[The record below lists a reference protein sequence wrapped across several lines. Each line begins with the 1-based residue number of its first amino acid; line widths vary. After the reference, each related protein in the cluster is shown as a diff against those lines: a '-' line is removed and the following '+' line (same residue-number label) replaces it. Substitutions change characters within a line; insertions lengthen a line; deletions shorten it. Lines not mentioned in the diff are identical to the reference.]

1 MQSRYLLSTL
11 LLVCSAAT
19 SADNAGWQNART
31 PQTTNSAS
39 DHVQNASQ
47 NTGGVPATLVK
58 GELPA
63 PGQASPLV
71 QDAARLDSELSA
83 DEIRSLRSL
92 MADNERAINAPITS
106 VVPRISSLTVN
117 LSPGASLPLVRT
129 AMNNLSVV
137 TFTDIN
143 GSPWPQSDPPY
154 NAAPK
159 LFDVQYNENMV
170 TITPLRPWAS
180 GNISVYLK
188 GLSVPVILNVTSGE
202 TDTPSS
208 SQEMDSRL
216 DLRIPRQGPTSPVVS
231 IPTDKIALHD
241 ATLQAFLDGIPPRD
255 PSVKRLKFTGNVPD
269 TTIWQHGDDLLVRS
283 RAILRDEFEQTLSS
297 ADGTHLIA
305 VDLNN
310 VAGDKTPAGRLKTGI
325 MYLLAGQIAGGD
337 FTLPQ
342 YRDEVLK
349 QLPRE
354 YHEIALKRINQL
366 DQEVKTKVYDELHN
380 ARGIDFIWE
389 NLDTQEREQRKFA
402 IRTVLS
408 TQYLRDYP
416 ESVLKS
422 ANTLWLLRYK
432 PEDIPVLRDNFN
444 VPEFMLKRFLKMPEG
459 PAPDGSG
466 VPVLGVFRVKS
477 GTLARILKFTV
488 GPLELWALNSSP
500 KDSALR
506 KTLTNKLGSVRARKI
521 LAENFPR
528 GSATSLIEHRAGQHN
543 SDNVIEELA
552 SELIRKQ
559 GYNL

>member
-159 LFDVQYNENMV
+159 LFDVQYNGNMV

-283 RAILRDEFEQTLSS
+283 LESLITSMSDSLNTAYKNSGHKISFVFERDPDMGKEEIEDMVAPQKRSLANTGIQLQDVVDEKVTTLSPWLVRERCWLAIWS
-297 ADGTHLIA
+297 GPDLISNSDRTA
-305 VDLNN
+305 
-310 VAGDKTPAGRLKTGI
+310 
-325 MYLLAGQIAGGD
+325 
-337 FTLPQ
+337 
-342 YRDEVLK
+342 
-349 QLPRE
+349 
-354 YHEIALKRINQL
+354 H
-366 DQEVKTKVYDELHN
+366 DELVRRL
-380 ARGIDFIWE
+380 A
-389 NLDTQEREQRKFA
+389 ER
-402 IRTVLS
+402 V
-408 TQYLRDYP
+408 
-416 ESVLKS
+416 
-422 ANTLWLLRYK
+422 
-432 PEDIPVLRDNFN
+432 
-444 VPEFMLKRFLKMPEG
+444 
-459 PAPDGSG
+459 
-466 VPVLGVFRVKS
+466 
-477 GTLARILKFTV
+477 
-488 GPLELWALNSSP
+488 WALNSSP

>member
-297 ADGTHLIA
+297 ADGTHLWKLP
-305 VDLNN
+305 V
-310 VAGDKTPAGRLKTGI
+310 TP
-325 MYLLAGQIAGGD
+325 LLTFSVNGQSGHV
-337 FTLPQ
+337 TP
-342 YRDEVLK
+342 
-349 QLPRE
+349 
-354 YHEIALKRINQL
+354 
-366 DQEVKTKVYDELHN
+366 EL
-380 ARGIDFIWE
+380 E
-389 NLDTQEREQRKFA
+389 
-402 IRTVLS
+402 
-408 TQYLRDYP
+408 
-416 ESVLKS
+416 
-422 ANTLWLLRYK
+422 
-432 PEDIPVLRDNFN
+432 
-444 VPEFMLKRFLKMPEG
+444 
-459 PAPDGSG
+459 
-466 VPVLGVFRVKS
+466 
-477 GTLARILKFTV
+477 
-488 GPLELWALNSSP
+488 
-500 KDSALR
+500 
-506 KTLTNKLGSVRARKI
+506 
-521 LAENFPR
+521 
-528 GSATSLIEHRAGQHN
+528 
-543 SDNVIEELA
+543 
-552 SELIRKQ
+552 
-559 GYNL
+559 

>member
-1 MQSRYLLSTL
+1 
-11 LLVCSAAT
+11 
-19 SADNAGWQNART
+19 
-31 PQTTNSAS
+31 
-39 DHVQNASQ
+39 
-47 NTGGVPATLVK
+47 
-58 GELPA
+58 ELPA

-269 TTIWQHGDDLLVRS
+269 TTIWQHG
-283 RAILRDEFEQTLSS
+283 
-297 ADGTHLIA
+297 
-305 VDLNN
+305 
-310 VAGDKTPAGRLKTGI
+310 
-325 MYLLAGQIAGGD
+325 
-337 FTLPQ
+337 
-342 YRDEVLK
+342 
-349 QLPRE
+349 
-354 YHEIALKRINQL
+354 
-366 DQEVKTKVYDELHN
+366 
-380 ARGIDFIWE
+380 
-389 NLDTQEREQRKFA
+389 
-402 IRTVLS
+402 
-408 TQYLRDYP
+408 
-416 ESVLKS
+416 
-422 ANTLWLLRYK
+422 
-432 PEDIPVLRDNFN
+432 
-444 VPEFMLKRFLKMPEG
+444 
-459 PAPDGSG
+459 
-466 VPVLGVFRVKS
+466 
-477 GTLARILKFTV
+477 
-488 GPLELWALNSSP
+488 
-500 KDSALR
+500 
-506 KTLTNKLGSVRARKI
+506 
-521 LAENFPR
+521 
-528 GSATSLIEHRAGQHN
+528 
-543 SDNVIEELA
+543 
-552 SELIRKQ
+552 
-559 GYNL
+559 

>member
-39 DHVQNASQ
+39 DHVQNTSQ

-216 DLRIPRQGPTSPVVS
+216 DLRIP
-231 IPTDKIALHD
+231 
-241 ATLQAFLDGIPPRD
+241 
-255 PSVKRLKFTGNVPD
+255 
-269 TTIWQHGDDLLVRS
+269 
-283 RAILRDEFEQTLSS
+283 
-297 ADGTHLIA
+297 
-305 VDLNN
+305 
-310 VAGDKTPAGRLKTGI
+310 
-325 MYLLAGQIAGGD
+325 
-337 FTLPQ
+337 
-342 YRDEVLK
+342 
-349 QLPRE
+349 
-354 YHEIALKRINQL
+354 
-366 DQEVKTKVYDELHN
+366 
-380 ARGIDFIWE
+380 
-389 NLDTQEREQRKFA
+389 
-402 IRTVLS
+402 
-408 TQYLRDYP
+408 
-416 ESVLKS
+416 
-422 ANTLWLLRYK
+422 
-432 PEDIPVLRDNFN
+432 
-444 VPEFMLKRFLKMPEG
+444 
-459 PAPDGSG
+459 
-466 VPVLGVFRVKS
+466 
-477 GTLARILKFTV
+477 
-488 GPLELWALNSSP
+488 
-500 KDSALR
+500 
-506 KTLTNKLGSVRARKI
+506 
-521 LAENFPR
+521 
-528 GSATSLIEHRAGQHN
+528 
-543 SDNVIEELA
+543 
-552 SELIRKQ
+552 
-559 GYNL
+559 

>member
-159 LFDVQYNENMV
+159 LFDVQYNGNMV

-180 GNISVYLK
+180 G
-188 GLSVPVILNVTSGE
+188 
-202 TDTPSS
+202 
-208 SQEMDSRL
+208 
-216 DLRIPRQGPTSPVVS
+216 
-231 IPTDKIALHD
+231 
-241 ATLQAFLDGIPPRD
+241 
-255 PSVKRLKFTGNVPD
+255 
-269 TTIWQHGDDLLVRS
+269 
-283 RAILRDEFEQTLSS
+283 
-297 ADGTHLIA
+297 
-305 VDLNN
+305 
-310 VAGDKTPAGRLKTGI
+310 
-325 MYLLAGQIAGGD
+325 
-337 FTLPQ
+337 
-342 YRDEVLK
+342 
-349 QLPRE
+349 
-354 YHEIALKRINQL
+354 
-366 DQEVKTKVYDELHN
+366 
-380 ARGIDFIWE
+380 
-389 NLDTQEREQRKFA
+389 
-402 IRTVLS
+402 
-408 TQYLRDYP
+408 
-416 ESVLKS
+416 
-422 ANTLWLLRYK
+422 
-432 PEDIPVLRDNFN
+432 
-444 VPEFMLKRFLKMPEG
+444 
-459 PAPDGSG
+459 
-466 VPVLGVFRVKS
+466 
-477 GTLARILKFTV
+477 
-488 GPLELWALNSSP
+488 
-500 KDSALR
+500 
-506 KTLTNKLGSVRARKI
+506 
-521 LAENFPR
+521 
-528 GSATSLIEHRAGQHN
+528 
-543 SDNVIEELA
+543 
-552 SELIRKQ
+552 
-559 GYNL
+559 

>member
-159 LFDVQYNENMV
+159 LFDVQYNGNMV

-255 PSVKRLKFTGNVPD
+255 PSVKRLK
-269 TTIWQHGDDLLVRS
+269 
-283 RAILRDEFEQTLSS
+283 
-297 ADGTHLIA
+297 
-305 VDLNN
+305 
-310 VAGDKTPAGRLKTGI
+310 
-325 MYLLAGQIAGGD
+325 
-337 FTLPQ
+337 
-342 YRDEVLK
+342 
-349 QLPRE
+349 
-354 YHEIALKRINQL
+354 
-366 DQEVKTKVYDELHN
+366 
-380 ARGIDFIWE
+380 
-389 NLDTQEREQRKFA
+389 
-402 IRTVLS
+402 
-408 TQYLRDYP
+408 
-416 ESVLKS
+416 
-422 ANTLWLLRYK
+422 
-432 PEDIPVLRDNFN
+432 
-444 VPEFMLKRFLKMPEG
+444 
-459 PAPDGSG
+459 
-466 VPVLGVFRVKS
+466 
-477 GTLARILKFTV
+477 
-488 GPLELWALNSSP
+488 
-500 KDSALR
+500 
-506 KTLTNKLGSVRARKI
+506 
-521 LAENFPR
+521 
-528 GSATSLIEHRAGQHN
+528 
-543 SDNVIEELA
+543 
-552 SELIRKQ
+552 
-559 GYNL
+559 

>member
-159 LFDVQYNENMV
+159 LFDVQYNGNMV

-180 GNISVYLK
+180 GNISVYTRFMIN
-188 GLSVPVILNVTSGE
+188 PE
-202 TDTPSS
+202 T
-208 SQEMDSRL
+208 R
-216 DLRIPRQGPTSPVVS
+216 V
-231 IPTDKIALHD
+231 
-241 ATLQAFLDGIPPRD
+241 
-255 PSVKRLKFTGNVPD
+255 
-269 TTIWQHGDDLLVRS
+269 
-283 RAILRDEFEQTLSS
+283 
-297 ADGTHLIA
+297 IA

-543 SDNVIEELA
+543 SDNVIEDLA

>member
-180 GNISVYLK
+180 GNISVYW
-188 GLSVPVILNVTSGE
+188 IYTRSGVKYVV
-202 TDTPSS
+202 
-208 SQEMDSRL
+208 
-216 DLRIPRQGPTSPVVS
+216 RQNGTAHRV
-231 IPTDKIALHD
+231 
-241 ATLQAFLDGIPPRD
+241 
-255 PSVKRLKFTGNVPD
+255 TGNP
-269 TTIWQHGDDLLVRS
+269 TC
-283 RAILRDEFEQTLSS
+283 
-297 ADGTHLIA
+297 
-305 VDLNN
+305 
-310 VAGDKTPAGRLKTGI
+310 
-325 MYLLAGQIAGGD
+325 
-337 FTLPQ
+337 
-342 YRDEVLK
+342 
-349 QLPRE
+349 
-354 YHEIALKRINQL
+354 
-366 DQEVKTKVYDELHN
+366 
-380 ARGIDFIWE
+380 
-389 NLDTQEREQRKFA
+389 
-402 IRTVLS
+402 
-408 TQYLRDYP
+408 
-416 ESVLKS
+416 
-422 ANTLWLLRYK
+422 
-432 PEDIPVLRDNFN
+432 
-444 VPEFMLKRFLKMPEG
+444 LKMPSQRDIAG
-459 PAPDGSG
+459 LTMNPYYMLLHCICSY
-466 VPVLGVFRVKS
+466 S
-477 GTLARILKFTV
+477 TLR
-488 GPLELWALNSSP
+488 
-500 KDSALR
+500 
-506 KTLTNKLGSVRARKI
+506 
-521 LAENFPR
+521 
-528 GSATSLIEHRAGQHN
+528 
-543 SDNVIEELA
+543 
-552 SELIRKQ
+552 
-559 GYNL
+559 

>member
-159 LFDVQYNENMV
+159 LFDVQYNGNMV

-231 IPTDKIALHD
+231 IPTDKIV
-241 ATLQAFLDGIPPRD
+241 
-255 PSVKRLKFTGNVPD
+255 SVN
-269 TTIWQHGDDLLVRS
+269 
-283 RAILRDEFEQTLSS
+283 
-297 ADGTHLIA
+297 
-305 VDLNN
+305 
-310 VAGDKTPAGRLKTGI
+310 
-325 MYLLAGQIAGGD
+325 
-337 FTLPQ
+337 
-342 YRDEVLK
+342 
-349 QLPRE
+349 
-354 YHEIALKRINQL
+354 
-366 DQEVKTKVYDELHN
+366 
-380 ARGIDFIWE
+380 
-389 NLDTQEREQRKFA
+389 
-402 IRTVLS
+402 
-408 TQYLRDYP
+408 
-416 ESVLKS
+416 
-422 ANTLWLLRYK
+422 
-432 PEDIPVLRDNFN
+432 
-444 VPEFMLKRFLKMPEG
+444 
-459 PAPDGSG
+459 
-466 VPVLGVFRVKS
+466 
-477 GTLARILKFTV
+477 
-488 GPLELWALNSSP
+488 
-500 KDSALR
+500 
-506 KTLTNKLGSVRARKI
+506 
-521 LAENFPR
+521 
-528 GSATSLIEHRAGQHN
+528 
-543 SDNVIEELA
+543 
-552 SELIRKQ
+552 
-559 GYNL
+559 